1 LLSSLAAVQFSMS
14 VDSRSS
20 STEPP
25 TPTSSTRLWQ
35 KPITWGSALQARF
48 RHAQTEV
55 LGYQGGPEQGQQGN
69 RLTLQKSDAINVDV

>member
-1 LLSSLAAVQFSMS
+1 LLSSLVAVQFSMS
-14 VDSRSS
+14 VDRRRS

-35 KPITWGSALQARF
+35 KPITWISALQARF

-55 LGYQGGPEQGQQGN
+55 L
-69 RLTLQKSDAINVDV
+69 S

>member
-14 VDSRSS
+14 VDSRRC
-20 STEPP
+20 TEPS

-35 KPITWGSALQARF
+35 KTITWESALQARF

-55 LGYQGGPEQGQQGN
+55 LG
-69 RLTLQKSDAINVDV
+69 

>member
-14 VDSRSS
+14 VDSRRC
-20 STEPP
+20 TEPP

>member
-1 LLSSLAAVQFSMS
+1 MS
-14 VDSRSS
+14 VDSRRS
-20 STEPP
+20 STEP

-55 LGYQGGPEQGQQGN
+55 LGQQGGPEQGQQGN

>member
-1 LLSSLAAVQFSMS
+1 LLSSLVAVQFSMS
-14 VDSRSS
+14 VDRRRS

-35 KPITWGSALQARF
+35 KLITWGSALQARF

-55 LGYQGGPEQGQQGN
+55 LSY
-69 RLTLQKSDAINVDV
+69 